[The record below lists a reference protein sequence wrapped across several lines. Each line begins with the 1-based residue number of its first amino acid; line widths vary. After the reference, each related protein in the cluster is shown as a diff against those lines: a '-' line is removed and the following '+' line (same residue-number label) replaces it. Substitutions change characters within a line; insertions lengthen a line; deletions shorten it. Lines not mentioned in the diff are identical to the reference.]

1 MNLES
6 LMETITTMTST
17 KRVIVVVGAT
27 ASGKTD
33 LSIALARNYNA
44 PILSMDSRQV
54 YKGLPIGTAYPS
66 NEQLSQTSP
75 SKVRVA
81 KSTYNILLLK

>member
-1 MNLES
+1 
-6 LMETITTMTST
+6 METTTTMTST

-54 YKGLPIGTAYPS
+54 YKG
-66 NEQLSQTSP
+66 
-75 SKVRVA
+75 
-81 KSTYNILLLK
+81 